1 MIEEFKGNDL
11 QMVVIVEA
19 QSNLNALVSSD
30 SCRIALSFLLA
41 MTIFLWTYHSCI
53 KTKNYAGERSF
64 LNYLFVISV
73 IGSPTLPFGI

>member
-30 SCRIALSFLLA
+30 SWRIALSFLLA
-41 MTIFLWTYHSCI
+41 MMIFFKDLSLLH
-53 KTKNYAGERSF
+53 
-64 LNYLFVISV
+64 
-73 IGSPTLPFGI
+73 